1 MLGYILRRL
10 AYMVV
15 TLVLVSI
22 VCFYLINLPPGSF
35 IETFATQLEAAGSPA
50 SAAQLQYLTVRY
62 GLDQPLFVQ
71 YLNWVVPLVTHGDF
85 GYSFEWQQPVWVLVS
100 ERLWLTIV
108 VSLVSIIFVYAVSIP
123 VALYSATHQY
133 SAGDYTVSF
142 FGIIGLATPNF
153 LLALVLLV
161 FSARVFGVTPTG
173 LFSPEYITAP
183 WSWDKVRDLLWHLP
197 VPVIVVGLAGT
208 AATIRILRSQL
219 LDEFQKQYVVTAR
232 AKGLHPMRALVK
244 YPLRMALNFFVADIG
259 SILPSIISGAEIVA
273 IVLSLETT
281 GPMLIKALQSQD
293 MYLAGSFLMFL
304 AFLNVIGVLISDI
317 ALGFLDPRIRLQG
330 RSTK

>member
-71 YLNWVVPLVTHGDF
+71 YLNWIVPLVTHGDF
-85 GYSFEWQQPVWVLVS
+85 GYSFEWQQPVWMLVS
-100 ERLWLTIV
+100 ERLWLTMV
-108 VSLVSIIFVYAVSIP
+108 VSFVSIVLVYAVSIP

-142 FGIIGLATPNF
+142 LGIIGLATPNF

-183 WSWDKVRDLLWHLP
+183 WTWAKVQDLLWHLP

-232 AKGLHPMRALVK
+232 AKGVPERRLIIK
-244 YPLRMALNFFVADIG
+244 YPFRIALNPIVSTIG
-259 SILPSIISGAEIVA
+259 HLLPEIVSGSTIVA
-273 IVLSLETT
+273 IVLGLPTI
-281 GPMLIKALQSQD
+281 GPLLLRAIVAQD
-293 MYLAGSFLMFL
+293 TYLAASCLLLLGVLT
-304 AFLNVIGVLISDI
+304 VIGVVISDI
-317 ALGFLDPRIRLQG
+317 LLTLLDPRLRMS
-330 RSTK
+330 RAN